1 MSESS
6 ISRRQ
11 VLCGVLLAGVGLAID
26 TLPDIAHAASGITT
40 LKNGKLQVSLAANK
54 KLAKVGGAVIVTLS
68 DGSELAVVRTATG
81 INGFSA
87 LSLVCPH
94 MGGTVAE
101 VGNNK
106 WVCPLHGSTF
116 GLDGKLERGP
126 AQTGLSKYPIKA
138 TAQYL
143 TIG

>member
-11 VLCGVLLAGVGLAID
+11 VLCGVLLAGVGLAVD
-26 TLPDIAHAASGITT
+26 TLPDIAHATTGITV
-40 LKNGKLQVSLAANK
+40 LKNKKIQVSLAANK
-54 KLAKVGGAVIVTLS
+54 KLAKVGGAVLITLN
-68 DGSELAVVRTATG
+68 DGSELAVVRTAAG
-81 INGFSA
+81 VNGFAA

-101 VGNNK
+101 VGK
-106 WVCPLHGSTF
+106 QWICPLHGSTF
-116 GLDGKLERGP
+116 GLDGKLVRGP